1 MNKNI
6 AIPLNIENLKQ
17 VSSKEF
23 LLVILIS
30 IPSAIVADFLHIPLA
45 WMLGPMIATSIA
57 ALSGLKIIMPRIIL
71 SFILIFLGLYIGNY
85 IDQNLINQIG
95 QWFWTSLV
103 MLGYI
108 IISVIFVSKY
118 LEKFSGY
125 NKKTSIFSAA
135 PGALGPLLILA
146 EHEKSDLSQVAT
158 SHLIRLIIIITLF
171 PFIVDNFSQL
181 DSNPIPEFNFLNQNH
196 FDLLILLISS
206 IILIVIF
213 DKLKIPAPLLSGTLV
228 ASGILQISDV
238 ASYKLP
244 DQSID
249 FCLLILGASVGCRFA
264 NKSLNE
270 VIKNSFHSFVA
281 TFFLVVLG
289 IIAAILAGY
298 IVDKNFFT
306 LLLSYCPGG
315 IYEVAVIAIAFDLDP
330 EFVSFHHIIRLLMIL
345 FIVPVI
351 LKLINKKGSSN
362 S

>member
-17 VSSKEF
+17 VLSKEF

-45 WMLGPMIATSIA
+45 WMLGTMMATSIA

-244 DQSID
+244 NQSID

-351 LKLINKKGSSN
+351 LKLLNKKGSSN